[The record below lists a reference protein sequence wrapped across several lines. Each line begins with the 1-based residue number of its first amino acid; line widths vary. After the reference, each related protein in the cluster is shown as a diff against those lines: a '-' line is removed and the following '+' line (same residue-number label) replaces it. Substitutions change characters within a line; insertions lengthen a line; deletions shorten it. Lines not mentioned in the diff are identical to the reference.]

1 MNLDSLWYL
10 GVEMSSFSKLKS
22 ISMSTVGN
30 LKFSATS
37 IDCHMVKESVV
48 KKVVG
53 EMTLSA
59 SITSV
64 TCHPAS
70 VAFIWS

>member
-30 LKFSATS
+30 LKFSAS

-53 EMTLSA
+53 EMTLLA

-70 VAFIWS
+70 VAFIGS